1 MSEASEELEMV
12 SLKQI
17 CEEIGMTPAAA
28 RRKLRT
34 KLNKDDG
41 DFRWEFT
48 DAQAAE
54 VKAILTAP
62 TVRKAK
68 EELAEAA

>member
-1 MSEASEELEMV
+1 MSEASKELEMV

-34 KLNKDDG
+34 KLDKDDG
-41 DFRWEFT
+41 DFRWEFVEA
-48 DAQAAE
+48 DVAKIKE
-54 VKAILTAP
+54 ILTAP
-62 TVRKAK
+62 IVRKAK